1 MSTFREHKTIADR
14 AAADRGRHRQKI
26 EKAIKES
33 IRDVVAEESIIGQ
46 SGKKKIRIPVKG
58 IKEHRFV
65 FGTNEK
71 NKQVGSAQ
79 GKDIKEGQR
88 IGHRRRPQ
96 SQNGEGDK
104 AGNKPGEEMYEIEMS
119 LEELA
124 GYLFNDL
131 ELPEL
136 EKKNFKF
143 TTQEKMK
150 RKGKRPYGIRPRLSK
165 KETIKRK
172 LKRKKAAIKAGTYDP
187 ESDER
192 FTFHESDLRYKHIAP
207 VMKENTAAVVFFV
220 MDVSGSMT
228 KSKKFLAR
236 SFFFL
241 LYQFLN
247 HKYSSIE
254 VVFISHTTEANEV
267 NEEQFFT
274 QVPNGGTLVSQGLI
288 KVEEIIETRYHP
300 NNWNIYTF
308 YCGDGDN
315 WSTDNKDTLESFR
328 RLKEINQVMGYT
340 EIGKLHR
347 YSEYSLLSQGGS
359 PDKRL
364 WDWTKLIEDKLFKRV
379 RLEESK
385 DIWPSFRK
393 LFGGKLNG

>member
-1 MSTFREHKTIADR
+1 MSIFREHKTIADR
-14 AAADRGRHRQKI
+14 AASDRSRHRQKI

-58 IKEHRFV
+58 IKEHRLV
-65 FGTNEK
+65 YGANEN

-79 GKDIKEGQR
+79 GKEIKEGQR
-88 IGHRRRPQ
+88 IGHRRRPR
-96 SQNGEGDK
+96 NGEGDK
-104 AGNKPGEEMYEIEMS
+104 PGNKPGQEMYEIEMS

-143 TTQEKMK
+143 TTQEKFK

-165 KETIKRK
+165 KETIKQKIR
-172 LKRKKAAIKAGTYDP
+172 RKKAAIKAGTHDP
-187 ESDER
+187 EKDDR
-192 FTFHESDLRYKHIAP
+192 FSFHESDLRYKHIAP
-207 VMKENTAAVVFFV
+207 VQKENTAAVVFFV

-247 HKYSSIE
+247 HKYSSVD
-254 VVFISHTTEANEV
+254 VVFISHTADAHEV

-274 QVPNGGTLVSQGLI
+274 QVPNGGTLVSTGL
-288 KVEEIIETRYHP
+288 KKAEEIIEKRYHP

-315 WSTDNKDTLESFR
+315 WSIDNKEALASFR
-328 RLKEINQVMGYT
+328 RLKEVNQLMCYT
-340 EIGKLHR
+340 EIGKLVN
-347 YSEYSLLSQGGS
+347 YNEYSLFAGGT
-359 PDKRL
+359 PDKKL
-364 WDWTKLIEDKLFKRV
+364 WDWTKLVEDKMFKRV
-379 RLEESK
+379 RLEEHS
-385 DIWPSFRK
+385 DIWPSFKR
-393 LFGGKLNG
+393 LFGGKS

>member
-1 MSTFREHKTIADR
+1 MSIFREHKTIADR
-14 AAADRGRHRQKI
+14 AASDRSRHRQKI
-26 EKAIKES
+26 DKAIKDS

-65 FGTNEK
+65 YGQNEN

-79 GKDIKEGQR
+79 GKEVKKGQR
-88 IGHRRRPQ
+88 IGHRRKTK
-96 SQNGEGDK
+96 SQQAKENKPGD
-104 AGNKPGEEMYEIEMS
+104 KPGEEMYEIEMS

-124 GYLFNDL
+124 GYLFSDL
-131 ELPEL
+131 NLPEL

-165 KETIKRK
+165 KETVKQKI
-172 LKRKKAAIKAGTYDP
+172 KRKKAAIKSGSHDP
-187 ESDER
+187 EGEDR

-207 VMKENTAAVVFFV
+207 VKKENTAAVVFFV

-247 HKYSSIE
+247 HKYSSID
-254 VVFISHTTEANEV
+254 VVFVSHTAEANEV

-274 QVPNGGTLVSQGLI
+274 QVPNGGTLVSTGLK
-288 KVEEIIETRYHP
+288 KVEEIVEKRYHP

-315 WSTDNKDTLESFR
+315 WSIDNKEAIDSFK
-328 RLKEINQVMGYT
+328 RLKEINQVICYT
-340 EIGKLHR
+340 EIGKL
-347 YSEYSLLSQGGS
+347 YSYNEYGGVFSQGRT

-364 WDWTKLIEDKLFKRV
+364 WDLVKLVEDKLFKRV

-385 DIWPSFRK
+385 DIWPAFIK
-393 LFGGKLNG
+393 LFGGKS

>member
-1 MSTFREHKTIADR
+1 MSIFREHKTIADR
-14 AAADRGRHRQKI
+14 AASDRSRHRQKI

-33 IRDVVAEESIIGQ
+33 IKDVVAEESIIGQ

-58 IKEHRFV
+58 IREHRFV
-65 FGTNEK
+65 YGSNEK
-71 NKQVGSAQ
+71 NKRVGSAE
-79 GKDIKEGQR
+79 GKDVRKGQR
-88 IGHRRRPQ
+88 VGHRRRKRQ
-96 SQNGEGDK
+96 EGDEK
-104 AGNKPGEEMYEIEMS
+104 PGNKPGEEMYEIEMS

-124 GYLFNDL
+124 GYLFSDL

-143 TTQEKMK
+143 TTQEKVK

-165 KETIKRK
+165 KETIKQKIR
-172 LKRKKAAIKAGTYDP
+172 RKKAAIKSGAYDP
-187 ESDER
+187 ESEDR

-207 VMKENTAAVVFFV
+207 VIKENTAAVIFFV

-247 HKYSSIE
+247 HKYSSVD
-254 VVFISHTTEANEV
+254 VVFVSHTADAHEV

-274 QVPNGGTLVSQGLI
+274 QVPNGGTLVSTGLV
-288 KVEEIIETRYHP
+288 KVEEIIEKRYHP
-300 NNWNIYTF
+300 DNWNIYTF

-315 WSTDNKDTLESFR
+315 WSIDNKEALAAFK
-328 RLKEINQVMGYT
+328 RLKEVNQMMAYT
-340 EIGKLHR
+340 EVGKPR
-347 YSEYSLLSQGGS
+347 GQSEYSLFSGTVE
-359 PDKRL
+359 KRL
-364 WDWTKLIEDKLFKRV
+364 WDWTKLAESKRFKRV
-379 RLEESK
+379 RLVEAN
-385 DIWPSFRK
+385 DVWPAFKK
-393 LFGGKLNG
+393 LFGGRT

>member
-14 AAADRGRHRQKI
+14 AASDRSRHRQKI

-33 IRDVVAEESIIGQ
+33 IKDVVAEESIIGQ
-46 SGKKKIRIPVKG
+46 SGKKKIRIPVRG

-65 FGTNEK
+65 YGTNEK

-79 GKDIKEGQR
+79 GKDVKKGQR
-88 IGHRRRPQ
+88 IGHRRKTQ
-96 SQNGEGDK
+96 DNKEGDK
-104 AGNKPGEEMYEIEMS
+104 PGNKPGEEMYEIEMS

-131 ELPEL
+131 QLPEL

-165 KETIKRK
+165 KETIKQK
-172 LKRKKAAIKAGTYDP
+172 IKRKKAAIKAGSYDP
-187 ESDER
+187 ESGER
-192 FTFHESDLRYKHIAP
+192 FSFHESDLRYKHIAP
-207 VMKENTAAVVFFV
+207 VNKENTAAVVFFI

-241 LYQFLN
+241 LYQFIN
-247 HKYSSIE
+247 HRYSSVD
-254 VVFISHTTEANEV
+254 VVFVSHTAEANEV

-274 QVPNGGTLVSQGLI
+274 QVPSGGTLVSTGLK
-288 KVEEIIETRYHP
+288 KVEEIIEKRYHP

-315 WSTDNKDTLESFR
+315 WSIDNKEALSCFK
-328 RLKEINQVMGYT
+328 RLKEINQTMCYT
-340 EIGKLHR
+340 EIGKLHN
-347 YSEYSLLSQGGS
+347 YSDYALYSGKN
-359 PDKRL
+359 DKKL
-364 WDWTKLIEDKLFKRV
+364 WDWTKLVEDKNFKRV
-379 RLEESK
+379 RLEEHR
-385 DIWPSFRK
+385 DIWTAFKK
-393 LFGGKLNG
+393 LFGGK

>member
-1 MSTFREHKTIADR
+1 MSIFREHKTIADR
-14 AAADRGRHRQKI
+14 AAADRSRHRHKI

-58 IKEHRFV
+58 IREHRFV
-65 FGTNEK
+65 YGDNEK
-71 NKQVGSAQ
+71 NKRVGSAQ
-79 GKDIKEGQR
+79 GKDVKEGQR

-96 SQNGEGDK
+96 KQEGGDK
-104 AGNKPGEEMYEIEMS
+104 PGDKPGEEMYEIEMS

-165 KETIKRK
+165 KETIKQKIR
-172 LKRKKAAIKAGTYDP
+172 RKKAAIKAGTHDP
-187 ESDER
+187 DSGER

-207 VMKENTAAVVFFV
+207 VVKENTAAVVFFV
-220 MDVSGSMT
+220 MDVSGSMS

-241 LYQFLN
+241 LYQFIN
-247 HKYSSIE
+247 HKYSSID
-254 VVFISHTTEANEV
+254 VVFISHTADAHEV

-274 QVPNGGTLVSQGLI
+274 QVPNGGTLVSTGL
-288 KVEEIIETRYHP
+288 KKAEEIIDKRYHP

-315 WSTDNKDTLESFR
+315 WSIDNKEALASFR
-328 RLKEINQVMGYT
+328 RLKEINQVMCYT
-340 EIGKLHR
+340 EIGKQ
-347 YSEYSLLSQGGS
+347 YGSEYNLFSGTTTE
-359 PDKRL
+359 KKL
-364 WDWTKLIEDKLFKRV
+364 WDWTKLAEDKNFKRI
-379 RLEESK
+379 RLEEHK
-385 DIWPSFRK
+385 DIWPAFKK
-393 LFGGKLNG
+393 LFGGRT

>member
-1 MSTFREHKTIADR
+1 MSIFREHKTIADR
-14 AAADRGRHRQKI
+14 AASDRSRHRHKI

-33 IRDVVAEESIIGQ
+33 IKDVVAEESIIGQ

-65 FGTNEK
+65 YGSNEE
-71 NKQVGSAQ
+71 NKRVGSAQ
-79 GKDIKEGQR
+79 GKEVSPGQR
-88 IGHRRRPQ
+88 IGHRRKVK
-96 SQNGEGDK
+96 SEGEGDGK

-124 GYLFNDL
+124 GYLFSDL

-136 EKKNFKF
+136 EKKSFKF

-165 KETIKRK
+165 KETIKQK
-172 LKRKKAAIKAGTYDP
+172 IKRKKAAIKAGSFDP
-187 ESDER
+187 ESGER

-207 VMKENTAAVVFFV
+207 VKKENTAAVVFFV

-247 HKYSSIE
+247 HKYSSID
-254 VVFISHTTEANEV
+254 VVFISHTADAKEV
-267 NEEQFFT
+267 NEDQFFT
-274 QVPNGGTLVSQGLI
+274 QVPNGGTLVSTGLK
-288 KVEEIIETRYHP
+288 KVEEIIEKRYHP

-315 WSTDNKDTLESFR
+315 WSIDNEEAIEAFK
-328 RLKEINQVMGYT
+328 RLKEINQAMCYT
-340 EIGKLHR
+340 EIGTESR
-347 YSEYSLLSQGGS
+347 YSDLQIFAGKA
-359 PDKRL
+359 DKRL
-364 WDWTKLIEDKLFKRV
+364 WDLVKLAEGDNFKRIK
-379 RLEESK
+379 LAKSK
-385 DIWPSFRK
+385 DVWPAFKK
-393 LFGGKLNG
+393 LFGGR

>member
-14 AAADRGRHRQKI
+14 AASDRSRHRKKI

-33 IRDVVAEESIIGQ
+33 IKDVVAEESIIGQ
-46 SGKKKIRIPVKG
+46 NGKKKIRIPVRG

-65 FGTNEK
+65 YGSNEK
-71 NKQVGSAQ
+71 NKKVGSAP
-79 GKDIKEGQR
+79 GKDIKQGQQ
-88 IGHRRRPQ
+88 IGHRRRQPQ
-96 SQNGEGDK
+96 QGEGNK
-104 AGNKPGEEMYEIEMS
+104 PGNKPGEEMYEIEMS

-124 GYLFNDL
+124 EYLFNDL

-165 KETIKRK
+165 KETIKQKIR
-172 LKRKKAAIKAGTYDP
+172 RKKAAIKAGTYDP
-187 ESDER
+187 ESGER

-207 VMKENTAAVVFFV
+207 VVKENTAAVVFFV

-228 KSKKFLAR
+228 ASKKFLAR

-247 HKYSSIE
+247 HRYSSVD
-254 VVFISHTTEANEV
+254 VVFVSHTAEAQEV
-267 NEEQFFT
+267 NEEKFFT
-274 QVPNGGTLVSQGLI
+274 QVPSGGTLVSKGLN
-288 KVEEIIETRYHP
+288 KVEEIIEKRYHP

-315 WSTDNKDTLESFR
+315 WSTDNKEALRAFR
-328 RLKEINQVMGYT
+328 RLKEINQTMCYT
-340 EIGKLHR
+340 EIDNRNNHDQ
-347 YSEYSLLSQGGS
+347 YSLFGNTKTG
-359 PDKRL
+359 KRL
-364 WDWTKLIEDKLFKRV
+364 WDWLKLAEDKSFKRIS
-379 RLEESK
+379 LTNSK
-385 DIWPSFRK
+385 DIWPAFKR
-393 LFGGKLNG
+393 LFGGKSNG

>member
-1 MSTFREHKTIADR
+1 MSVFKEHKTIADR
-14 AAADRGRHRQKI
+14 ASSDRSRHRHKI

-33 IRDVVAEESIIGQ
+33 IKDVVAEESIIGQ

-65 FGTNEK
+65 YGMNEK

-79 GKDIKEGQR
+79 GKEVKEGQR
-88 IGHRRRPQ
+88 IGHRRRARAQ
-96 SQNGEGDK
+96 EGEGNK
-104 AGNKPGEEMYEIEMS
+104 PGNKPGEEMYEIEMS

-124 GYLFNDL
+124 GYLFSDL
-131 ELPEL
+131 NLPEL

-165 KETIKRK
+165 KETINQKIRREK
-172 LKRKKAAIKAGTYDP
+172 GAIKAGSYDP
-187 ESDER
+187 ESGER
-192 FTFHESDLRYKHIAP
+192 FSFHESDLRYKHIAP
-207 VMKENTAAVVFFV
+207 VTKENTAAVVFFV

-247 HKYSSIE
+247 HKYSSID
-254 VVFISHTTEANEV
+254 VVFVSHTADAHEV
-267 NEEQFFT
+267 NEEEFFT
-274 QVPNGGTLVSQGLI
+274 QVPNGGTMVSTGLN
-288 KVEEIIETRYHP
+288 KVEEIIDKRYHP

-315 WSTDNKDTLESFR
+315 WSIDNKDTLAAFR
-328 RLKEINQVMGYT
+328 RLKEINQTMCYT
-340 EIGKLHR
+340 EIGKL
-347 YSEYSLLSQGGS
+347 YSYKEYSLFAGSQE
-359 PDKRL
+359 KRL
-364 WDWTKLIEDKLFKRV
+364 WDWTKLVEGKNFKRV

-385 DIWPSFRK
+385 DIWPAFKK
-393 LFGGKLNG
+393 LFGGKS

>member
-14 AAADRGRHRQKI
+14 AASDRSRHREKI

-58 IKEHRFV
+58 IKEHRFIY
-65 FGTNEK
+65 GQNEN
-71 NKQVGSAQ
+71 NKRVGSAQ
-79 GKDIKEGQR
+79 GKEVREGQR
-88 IGHRRRPQ
+88 IGHRRRSSSSNKP
-96 SQNGEGDK
+96 GDK
-104 AGNKPGEEMYEIEMS
+104 PGNKPGEEMYEIEMS

-165 KETIKRK
+165 KETIKQK
-172 LKRKKAAIKAGTYDP
+172 LRRKKAAIKAGTLK
-187 ESDER
+187 SDEDR
-192 FTFHESDLRYKHIAP
+192 FPFHESDLRYKHIAP
-207 VMKENTAAVVFFV
+207 VTKENTAAVIFFV

-247 HKYSSIE
+247 HKYSSVDVIF
-254 VVFISHTTEANEV
+254 VSHTAEANEV

-274 QVPNGGTLVSQGLI
+274 QVPNGGTLVSTGLK
-288 KVEEIIETRYHP
+288 KVEDIIEKRYHP

-315 WSTDNKDTLESFR
+315 WSIDNKEALSSFK
-328 RLKEINQVMGYT
+328 RLKELNQIMCYT
-340 EIGKLHR
+340 EIGKLHN
-347 YSEYSLLSQGGS
+347 YSEYSLFAGGTTE
-359 PDKRL
+359 KRL
-364 WDWTKLIEDKLFKRV
+364 WDWTKLIEDKNFKRI
-379 RLEESK
+379 RLEEHK
-385 DIWPSFRK
+385 DIWASFKR
-393 LFGGKLNG
+393 LFGGRK

>member
-1 MSTFREHKTIADR
+1 MSVFREHKTIADR
-14 AAADRGRHRQKI
+14 AASDRSRHRQKI

-65 FGTNEK
+65 YGSNEN
-71 NKQVGSAQ
+71 NKRVGSAE
-79 GKDIKEGQR
+79 GKEVRKGQR
-88 IGHRRRPQ
+88 IGHRRRA
-96 SQNGEGDK
+96 NDKKGEGDK

-165 KETIKRK
+165 KETIKQKIR
-172 LKRKKAAIKAGTYDP
+172 RKKAAIKAGTFDP
-187 ESDER
+187 NGDER

-207 VMKENTAAVVFFV
+207 VVKENTAAVVFFV

-247 HKYSSIE
+247 HKYSSID
-254 VVFISHTTEANEV
+254 VVFVSHTAEANEV

-274 QVPNGGTLVSQGLI
+274 QVPNGGTLVSTGLE
-288 KVEEIIETRYHP
+288 KVEEIIDKRYHP

-315 WSTDNKDTLESFR
+315 WSTDNKAALNAFR
-328 RLKEINQVMGYT
+328 RLKEVNQVMCYT
-340 EIGKLHR
+340 EIGKLSD
-347 YSEYSLLSQGGS
+347 YGGYSLFSS
-359 PDKRL
+359 AKPEKRL
-364 WDWTKLIEDKLFKRV
+364 WDWTKLAEDKNFKRI
-379 RLEESK
+379 RLVEHK
-385 DIWPSFRK
+385 DIWPSFKK
-393 LFGGKLNG
+393 LFGGRS

>member
-1 MSTFREHKTIADR
+1 MSTFKEHKTIADR
-14 AAADRGRHRQKI
+14 AAGDRTRHRQKI

-33 IRDVVAEESIIGQ
+33 IKDVVAEESIIGQ
-46 SGKKKIRIPVKG
+46 NGNKKIRIPVKG

-65 FGTNEK
+65 YGANK
-71 NKQVGSAQ
+71 NNKQVGSAQ
-79 GKDIKEGQR
+79 GKEVNQGQR
-88 IGHRRRPQ
+88 IGHRRRQRPTEGQ
-96 SQNGEGDK
+96 GDK
-104 AGNKPGEEMYEIEMS
+104 PGNQPGEEMYEIEMS

-136 EKKNFKF
+136 EKKSFKF

-165 KETIKRK
+165 KETIKQKIR
-172 LKRKKAAIKAGTYDP
+172 RKKAAIKAGSYDP
-187 ESDER
+187 ESGER

-207 VMKENTAAVVFFV
+207 VKKENTAAVVFFV
-220 MDVSGSMT
+220 MDVSGSMS

-247 HKYSSIE
+247 HKYSSID
-254 VVFISHTTEANEV
+254 VVFISHTAEANEV
-267 NEEQFFT
+267 NEDQFFT
-274 QVPNGGTLVSQGLI
+274 QVPSGGTLVSTGLK
-288 KVEEIIETRYHP
+288 KVEEIVEKRYHP

-315 WSTDNKDTLESFR
+315 WSIDNKESLDAFK
-328 RLKEINQVMGYT
+328 RLKEINQAMCYT
-340 EIGKLHR
+340 EIGKLYDYR
-347 YSEYSLLSQGGS
+347 EYSLFAGGN
-359 PDKRL
+359 PEKRL
-364 WDWTKLIEDKLFKRV
+364 WDWTKLAEDKNFKRI
-379 RLEESK
+379 RLQESK
-385 DIWPSFRK
+385 DIWPAFKK
-393 LFGGKLNG
+393 LFGGKS

>member
-1 MSTFREHKTIADR
+1 MSIFREHKTIADR
-14 AAADRGRHRQKI
+14 AASDRSRHRHKI

-33 IRDVVAEESIIGQ
+33 IKDVVAEESIIGQ
-46 SGKKKIRIPVKG
+46 SGKKKIRIPVRG

-65 FGTNEK
+65 YGANEK
-71 NKQVGSAQ
+71 NKHVGSAQ
-79 GKDIKEGQR
+79 GKEVRAGQR
-88 IGHRRRPQ
+88 IGNRRRQKPQ
-96 SQNGEGDK
+96 HGQGDQP
-104 AGNKPGEEMYEIEMS
+104 GNKSGEEMYEIEMS

-124 GYLFNDL
+124 GYLFSDL

-136 EKKNFKF
+136 EKKNFRF

-165 KETIKRK
+165 KETIKQKIR
-172 LKRKKAAIKAGTYDP
+172 RKKAAIKAGTYDP
-187 ESDER
+187 ESGDR

-207 VMKENTAAVVFFV
+207 VIKENTAAVVFFV
-220 MDVSGSMT
+220 MDVSGSMD

-247 HKYSSIE
+247 HRYTSID
-254 VVFISHTTEANEV
+254 VVFISHTASAHEV

-274 QVPNGGTLVSQGLI
+274 QVPNGGTLVSTGLK
-288 KVEEIIETRYHP
+288 KVEEIIEKRYHP

-315 WSTDNKDTLESFR
+315 WPIDNKEALTTFR
-328 RLKEINQVMGYT
+328 RLKEINQAMCYT
-340 EIGKLHR
+340 EIGKLQHYR
-347 YSEYSLLSQGGS
+347 EYSLFSGAT
-359 PDKRL
+359 PEKKL
-364 WDWTKLIEDKLFKRV
+364 WDWTQLIEDKTFKRV
-379 RLEESK
+379 RLEENR
-385 DIWPSFRK
+385 DIWPAFKK
-393 LFGGKLNG
+393 LFGGRL

>member
-1 MSTFREHKTIADR
+1 MSIFREHKTIADR
-14 AAADRGRHRQKI
+14 AASDRSRHREKI

-58 IKEHRFV
+58 IKEHRLV
-65 FGTNEK
+65 YGNNQK

-79 GKDIKEGQR
+79 GKDVSQGQR
-88 IGHRRRPQ
+88 IGHRRRTKPQ
-96 SQNGEGDK
+96 EGTGDK
-104 AGNKPGEEMYEIEMS
+104 PGNKPGEEMYEIEMS

-131 ELPEL
+131 NLPEL

-165 KETIKRK
+165 KETIKQK
-172 LKRKKAAIKAGTYDP
+172 IKRKKAAIKAGSYDP
-187 ESDER
+187 STDER
-192 FTFHESDLRYKHIAP
+192 FSFHESDLRYKHIAP
-207 VMKENTAAVVFFV
+207 VVKENTAAVVFFI

-241 LYQFLN
+241 LYQFIN
-247 HKYSSIE
+247 HKYSSVD
-254 VVFISHTTEANEV
+254 VVFVSHTAEANEV

-274 QVPNGGTLVSQGLI
+274 QVPSGGTLVSTGLK
-288 KVEEIIETRYHP
+288 KVEEIIDKRYHP

-315 WSTDNKDTLESFR
+315 WSIDNQEALNAFK
-328 RLKEINQVMGYT
+328 RLKEINQSMCYT
-340 EIGKLHR
+340 EIGKLHN
-347 YSEYSLLSQGGS
+347 YTDYSLYNTGR
-359 PDKRL
+359 PDKKL
-364 WDWTKLIEDKLFKRV
+364 WDWTMLVEDNLFKRI
-379 RLEESK
+379 RLQEHK
-385 DIWPSFRK
+385 DIWPAFKK
-393 LFGGKLNG
+393 LFGGK

>member
-14 AAADRGRHRQKI
+14 ASADRSRHRHKI

-33 IRDVVAEESIIGQ
+33 IKDVVAEESIIGQ
-46 SGKKKIRIPVKG
+46 SGKKKIRIPVRG

-65 FGTNEK
+65 YGQNEK
-71 NKQVGSAQ
+71 NKHVGSAQ
-79 GKDIKEGQR
+79 GKDIKKGQR
-88 IGHRRRPQ
+88 IGHRRRPAK
-96 SQNGEGDK
+96 SEKGDK
-104 AGNKPGEEMYEIEMS
+104 PGDKPGEEKYEIEMS

-124 GYLFNDL
+124 EYLFSDL
-131 ELPEL
+131 QLPEL

-165 KETIKRK
+165 KETIKQKIR
-172 LKRKKAAIKAGTYDP
+172 RKKAAIKAGTYDP

-207 VMKENTAAVVFFV
+207 VVKENTAAVVFFV

-228 KSKKFLAR
+228 TSKKFLAR

-247 HKYSSIE
+247 HKYSSID
-254 VVFISHTTEANEV
+254 VVFVSHTADAHEV

-274 QVPNGGTLVSQGLI
+274 QVPNGGTLVSSGL
-288 KVEEIIETRYHP
+288 KKAEEIIEKRYHP

-315 WSTDNKDTLESFR
+315 WSIDNKEALASFR
-328 RLKEINQVMGYT
+328 RLKEINQVMCYT
-340 EIGKLHR
+340 EIGKLHNYR
-347 YSEYSLLSQGGS
+347 EYSLFTGGN
-359 PDKRL
+359 PEKRL
-364 WDWTKLIEDKLFKRV
+364 WDWTKLVEDKNFKRI
-379 RLEESK
+379 RLEESN
-385 DIWPSFRK
+385 DIWPAFKK
-393 LFGGKLNG
+393 LFGGRT

>member
-1 MSTFREHKTIADR
+1 MSVFREHKTIADR
-14 AAADRGRHRQKI
+14 AAGDRARHRHKI

-33 IRDVVAEESIIGQ
+33 IKDVVAEESIIGQ

-58 IKEHRFV
+58 IREHRFV
-65 FGTNEK
+65 YGANSK

-79 GKDIKEGQR
+79 GKDVKEGQR
-88 IGHRRRPQ
+88 IGHRRRKKPQ
-96 SQNGEGDK
+96 EGKGDK
-104 AGNKPGEEMYEIEMS
+104 PGDKPGEEMYEIEMS

-165 KETIKRK
+165 KETIKQKIR
-172 LKRKKAAIKAGTYDP
+172 RKKAAIKAGAFDP
-187 ESDER
+187 NGDER

-207 VMKENTAAVVFFV
+207 TKKENTAAVVFFV

-228 KSKKFLAR
+228 TSKKFLAR

-247 HKYSSIE
+247 HRYSSIE
-254 VVFISHTTEANEV
+254 VVFISHTSEANEV

-274 QVPNGGTLVSQGLI
+274 QVPNGGTLVSSGLK
-288 KVEEIIETRYHP
+288 KVEEIVEKRYHP

-315 WSTDNKDTLESFR
+315 FSIDNKETLDTFR
-328 RLKEINQVMGYT
+328 RLKDVNQIMCYT
-340 EIGKLHR
+340 EIGKLHDYR
-347 YSEYSLLSQGGS
+347 EYSLFTDRA
-359 PDKRL
+359 PEKRL
-364 WDWTKLIEDKLFKRV
+364 WDWMLLLEDNNLKRI
-379 RLEESK
+379 RLEESS
-385 DIWPSFRK
+385 DIWLAFRK
-393 LFGGKLNG
+393 LFGGK

>member
-1 MSTFREHKTIADR
+1 MSVFKEHKTIADR
-14 AAADRGRHRQKI
+14 AASDRSRHREKI

-33 IRDVVAEESIIGQ
+33 IKDVVAEESIIGQ
-46 SGKKKIRIPVKG
+46 NGKKKIRIPVKG

-65 FGTNEK
+65 YGSNEK
-71 NKQVGSAQ
+71 NKRVGSAQ
-79 GKDIKEGQR
+79 GKDVSRGQQ
-88 IGHRRRPQ
+88 IGHRKRQ
-96 SQNGEGDK
+96 QQAEGNQPGD
-104 AGNKPGEEMYEIEMS
+104 KPGEEMYEIEMS

-124 GYLFNDL
+124 SYLFNDL

-165 KETIKRK
+165 KETIKQKIR
-172 LKRKKAAIKAGTYDP
+172 RKKAAIKAGSYDP
-187 ESDER
+187 ESGER

-207 VMKENTAAVVFFV
+207 VIKENTAAVVFFV

-228 KSKKFLAR
+228 KSKKYLAR

-247 HKYSSIE
+247 HKYSSVD
-254 VVFISHTTEANEV
+254 VVFVSHTADAKEV

-274 QVPNGGTLVSQGLI
+274 QVPNGGTLVSTGLS
-288 KVEEIIETRYHP
+288 KVEDIIDKRYHP

-315 WSTDNKDTLESFR
+315 WAIDNKEALAGFR
-328 RLKEINQVMGYT
+328 RLKEINQVMCYT
-340 EIGKLHR
+340 EVGDSSGYDSGLFTNSGEK
-347 YSEYSLLSQGGS
+347 
-359 PDKRL
+359 KL
-364 WDWTKLIEDKLFKRV
+364 WDWVRLAEDKNFKRV
-379 RLEESK
+379 RITKSK
-385 DIWPSFRK
+385 DVWPAFKK
-393 LFGGKLNG
+393 LFGGKE

>member
-14 AAADRGRHRQKI
+14 AATDRSRHRQKI
-26 EKAIKES
+26 DKAIKES

-58 IKEHRFV
+58 IKEPRFV
-65 FGTNEK
+65 YGANEN
-71 NKQVGSAQ
+71 NKRVGSAQ
-79 GKDIKEGQR
+79 GKEVKPGQR
-88 IGHRRRPQ
+88 IGHRRRQQQ
-96 SQNGEGDK
+96 SEGDK
-104 AGNKPGEEMYEIEMS
+104 AGDKAGEEMYEIEMS

-131 ELPEL
+131 NLPEL

-165 KETIKRK
+165 KETIKQK
-172 LKRKKAAIKAGTYDP
+172 LRRKKAAIKAGTFNPND
-187 ESDER
+187 DER
-192 FTFHESDLRYKHIAP
+192 FPFHDSDLRYKHIAP
-207 VMKENTAAVVFFV
+207 VVKENTAAVVFFV
-220 MDVSGSMT
+220 MDISGSMT

-241 LYQFLN
+241 LYQFIN
-247 HKYSSIE
+247 HRYSSVD
-254 VVFISHTTEANEV
+254 VVFVSHTAEAQEV

-274 QVPNGGTLVSQGLI
+274 RAPNGGTLVSTGLK
-288 KVEEIIETRYHP
+288 KVEEIIEKRYHP

-315 WSTDNKDTLESFR
+315 WAIDNKEALESFR
-328 RLKEINQVMGYT
+328 RLKEINQTMCYT
-340 EIGKLHR
+340 EIGKQSIYDNNSFLFTGTPER
-347 YSEYSLLSQGGS
+347 
-359 PDKRL
+359 KL
-364 WDWTKLIEDKLFKRV
+364 WDWLKLLEHSTFKRV
-379 RLEESK
+379 RLVEHR
-385 DIWPSFRK
+385 DIWKAFK
-393 LFGGKLNG
+393 KIFGGRE

>member
-1 MSTFREHKTIADR
+1 MSIFREHKTIADR
-14 AAADRGRHRQKI
+14 AASDRTRHRQKI
-26 EKAIKES
+26 EKAIKDS
-33 IRDVVAEESIIGQ
+33 IQDVVAEESIIGQ

-65 FGTNEK
+65 YGSNEK
-71 NKQVGSAQ
+71 NNQVGSAQ
-79 GKDIKEGQR
+79 GKEVSKGQR
-88 IGHRRRPQ
+88 VGHRRRTNQ
-96 SQNGEGDK
+96 SKQGNK
-104 AGNKPGEEMYEIEMS
+104 PGNKPGEEMYEIEMS

-165 KETIKRK
+165 KETIKQKIR
-172 LKRKKAAIKAGTYDP
+172 RKKAAIKSGTFDP
-187 ESDER
+187 ESGER

-207 VMKENTAAVVFFV
+207 VTKENTAAVVFFV

-247 HKYSSIE
+247 HKYSSID
-254 VVFISHTTEANEV
+254 VVFVSHTADANEV

-274 QVPNGGTLVSQGLI
+274 QMPNGGTMVSSGLK
-288 KVEEIIETRYHP
+288 KVEEIIEKRYHP

-315 WSTDNKDTLESFR
+315 FSIDNKECLQAFK
-328 RLKEINQVMGYT
+328 RLKEINQVMCYT
-340 EIGKLHR
+340 EIGQLHDYR
-347 YSEYSLLSQGGS
+347 EYNMFSGSE
-359 PDKRL
+359 PVKRL
-364 WDWTKLIEDKLFKRV
+364 WDWTKLVEDKNFKRI
-379 RLEESK
+379 RLEQHK
-385 DIWPSFRK
+385 DIWPSFKK
-393 LFGGKLNG
+393 LFGGRS

>member
-1 MSTFREHKTIADR
+1 MSIFREHKTIADR
-14 AAADRGRHRQKI
+14 AASDRSRHRQKI

-58 IKEHRFV
+58 IKEHSFV
-65 FGTNEK
+65 YGDNQN

-88 IGHRRRPQ
+88 IGHRRRTKPAEGQ
-96 SQNGEGDK
+96 GDK
-104 AGNKPGEEMYEIEMS
+104 PGDKPGEEMYEIEMS

-143 TTQEKMK
+143 TTQEKMR
-150 RKGKRPYGIRPRLSK
+150 RKGKRTYGIRPRLSK
-165 KETIKRK
+165 KETIKQKIR
-172 LKRKKAAIKAGTYDP
+172 RKKAAIKSGAYDP
-187 ESDER
+187 ESNER

-207 VMKENTAAVVFFV
+207 VDKENTAAVVFFV
-220 MDVSGSMT
+220 MDVSGSMD

-247 HKYSSIE
+247 HRYSSVD

-267 NEEQFFT
+267 NEKQFFT
-274 QVPNGGTLVSQGLI
+274 QVPNGGTMVSSGLK
-288 KVEEIIETRYHP
+288 KVEEIIEKRYHP

-315 WSTDNKDTLESFR
+315 WGIDNSETLSAFR
-328 RLKEINQVMGYT
+328 RLKEINQTMCYT
-340 EIGKLHR
+340 EIGR
-347 YSEYSLLSQGGS
+347 MRGSSDYSLFSGTQVDRS
-359 PDKRL
+359 L
-364 WDWTKLIEDKLFKRV
+364 WDWIKPAEDKTLKRI
-379 RLEESK
+379 RLQKSP
-385 DIWPSFRK
+385 DIWLAFKK
-393 LFGGKLNG
+393 LFGGRI

>member
-1 MSTFREHKTIADR
+1 MSIFREHKTIADR
-14 AAADRGRHRQKI
+14 AAADRSRHRQKI

-46 SGKKKIRIPVKG
+46 NGKKKIRIPVKG

-65 FGTNEK
+65 YGANEK
-71 NKQVGSAQ
+71 NKRVGSAQ
-79 GKDIKEGQR
+79 GKDINKGQR
-88 IGHRRRPQ
+88 IGKKRAPATQPGEERP
-96 SQNGEGDK
+96 
-104 AGNKPGEEMYEIEMS
+104 GNKAGEEMYEIEMS

-124 GYLFNDL
+124 DYLFNDL

-143 TTQEKMK
+143 TTQEKFK
-150 RKGKRPYGIRPRLSK
+150 RKGKRNYGIRPRLSK
-165 KETIKRK
+165 KETIKQKIR
-172 LKRKKAAIKAGTYDP
+172 RKKAAIKAGTHNPDS
-187 ESDER
+187 EDR
-192 FTFHESDLRYKHIAP
+192 FTFHESDLRYKHITP
-207 VMKENTAAVVFFV
+207 VIKENTAAVVFFI

-247 HKYSSIE
+247 HKYSSID
-254 VVFISHTTEANEV
+254 VVFVSHTADAHEV

-274 QVPNGGTLVSQGLI
+274 QVPNGGTLVSTGL
-288 KVEEIIETRYHP
+288 KKAEEIIEKRYHP

-315 WSTDNKDTLESFR
+315 WAIDNKEALAAFR
-328 RLKEINQVMGYT
+328 RLKDINQVMCYT
-340 EIGKLHR
+340 EIGKMRNTSDYNLFGTT
-347 YSEYSLLSQGGS
+347 EVE
-359 PDKRL
+359 KRL
-364 WDWTKLIEDKLFKRV
+364 WDWTKLAEDKNFKRI
-379 RLEESK
+379 RLTEHK
-385 DIWPSFRK
+385 DIWPSFKK
-393 LFGGKLNG
+393 LFGGRT

>member
-14 AAADRGRHRQKI
+14 AASDRSRHRQKI

-46 SGKKKIRIPVKG
+46 SGKKKVRIPVKG
-58 IKEHRFV
+58 IKEHRFIY
-65 FGTNEK
+65 GNNEK

-79 GKDIKEGQR
+79 GKEVKKGQR
-88 IGHRRRPQ
+88 IGHRRRSKPQ
-96 SQNGEGDK
+96 EGKGDK
-104 AGNKPGEEMYEIEMS
+104 PGNKPGEEMYEIEMS

-165 KETIKRK
+165 KETIKQKIR
-172 LKRKKAAIKAGTYDP
+172 RKKAAIKSGTYNP
-187 ESDER
+187 ESGER

-207 VMKENTAAVVFFV
+207 VVKENTAAVVFFV

-247 HKYSSIE
+247 HKYSSID
-254 VVFISHTTEANEV
+254 VVFVSHTADAHEV
-267 NEEQFFT
+267 NEEKFFT
-274 QVPNGGTLVSQGLI
+274 QVPNGGTLVSTGLK
-288 KVEEIIETRYHP
+288 KVEEIIEKRYHP

-315 WSTDNKDTLESFR
+315 WSIDNKDALAAFR
-328 RLKEINQVMGYT
+328 RLRDINQTMCYT
-340 EIGKLHR
+340 EIGKLVNH
-347 YSEYSLLSQGGS
+347 SEYSLFAGG
-359 PDKRL
+359 KTEKKL
-364 WDWTKLIEDKLFKRV
+364 WDLTKLAEDKNFKRI
-379 RLEESK
+379 RLEKSS

-393 LFGGKLNG
+393 LFGGRK

>member
-1 MSTFREHKTIADR
+1 MSIFREHKTIADR
-14 AAADRGRHRQKI
+14 AASDRSRHRQKI

-33 IRDVVAEESIIGQ
+33 IKDVVAEESIIGQ

-65 FGTNEK
+65 YGSNEK

-79 GKDIKEGQR
+79 GKDVKEGQR
-88 IGHRRRPQ
+88 IGHRRRTKPK
-96 SQNGEGDK
+96 EGQGDEP
-104 AGNKPGEEMYEIEMS
+104 GDKPGEEMYEIEMS

-131 ELPEL
+131 KLPEL

-165 KETIKRK
+165 KETIKQKIR
-172 LKRKKAAIKAGTYDP
+172 RKKAAIKAGTFDP
-187 ESDER
+187 NGDER

-207 VMKENTAAVVFFV
+207 VTKDNTAAVVFFV
-220 MDVSGSMT
+220 MDVSGSMD

-247 HKYSSIE
+247 HKYSTIN
-254 VVFISHTTEANEV
+254 VVFVSHTAEAHEV

-274 QVPNGGTLVSQGLI
+274 QVPNGGTLVSTGLK
-288 KVEEIIETRYHP
+288 KVEEIVDKRYHP

-315 WSTDNKDTLESFR
+315 WSIDNEEALTCLR
-328 RLKEINQVMGYT
+328 RLKEINQVMCYT
-340 EIGKLHR
+340 EIGSEQR
-347 YSEYSLLSQGGS
+347 YKDYNLFAAGN
-359 PDKRL
+359 PNKRL
-364 WDWTKLIEDKLFKRV
+364 WDMISTIEDKNFKRI
-379 RLEESK
+379 RLEKSK
-385 DIWPSFRK
+385 DIWIAFKK
-393 LFGGKLNG
+393 LFGGTK

>member
-14 AAADRGRHRQKI
+14 AASDRSRHRKKI

-33 IRDVVAEESIIGQ
+33 IKDVVAEESIIGQ
-46 SGKKKIRIPVKG
+46 NGKKKIRIPVRG

-65 FGTNEK
+65 YGSNEN
-71 NKQVGSAQ
+71 NKKVGSAP
-79 GKDIKEGQR
+79 GKDIKQGQQ
-88 IGHRRRPQ
+88 IGHRRRQPQ
-96 SQNGEGDK
+96 QGEGNK
-104 AGNKPGEEMYEIEMS
+104 PGNKPGEEMYEIEMS

-124 GYLFNDL
+124 EYLFNDL

-165 KETIKRK
+165 KETIKQKIR
-172 LKRKKAAIKAGTYDP
+172 RKKAAIKAGTYDP
-187 ESDER
+187 ESGER

-207 VMKENTAAVVFFV
+207 VVKENTAAVVFFV

-228 KSKKFLAR
+228 ASKKFLAR

-247 HKYSSIE
+247 HRYSSVD
-254 VVFISHTTEANEV
+254 VVFVSHTAEAQEV
-267 NEEQFFT
+267 NEEKFFT
-274 QVPNGGTLVSQGLI
+274 QVPSGGTLVSTGLN
-288 KVEEIIETRYHP
+288 KVEEIIEKRYHP

-315 WSTDNKDTLESFR
+315 WSTDNKEALRAFR
-328 RLKEINQVMGYT
+328 RLKEINQTMCYT
-340 EIGKLHR
+340 EIDNRNNHDQ
-347 YSEYSLLSQGGS
+347 YSLFGNTKTG
-359 PDKRL
+359 KRL
-364 WDWTKLIEDKLFKRV
+364 WDWLKLAEDKSFKRIS
-379 RLEESK
+379 LTNSK
-385 DIWPSFRK
+385 DIWPAFKR
-393 LFGGKLNG
+393 LFGGKSNG

>member
-1 MSTFREHKTIADR
+1 MSVFRERKTIADR
-14 AAADRGRHRQKI
+14 AASDRGRHRQKI

-58 IKEHRFV
+58 IKEHQLV
-65 FGTNEK
+65 YGANEK
-71 NKQVGSAQ
+71 NKRVGSAQ
-79 GKDIKEGQR
+79 GKEISKGQR
-88 IGHRRRPQ
+88 IGHRKRQVQQEPDKP
-96 SQNGEGDK
+96 GD
-104 AGNKPGEEMYEIEMS
+104 KPGEEMYEIEMS

-131 ELPEL
+131 DLPDL

-150 RKGKRPYGIRPRLSK
+150 RKGKRSYGIRPRLSK
-165 KETIKRK
+165 KETIKQKIR
-172 LKRKKAAIKAGTYDP
+172 RKKAAIKAGTYDP
-187 ESDER
+187 EGEER

-207 VMKENTAAVVFFV
+207 VVKENTAAVVFFV

-241 LYQFLN
+241 LYQFIN
-247 HKYSSIE
+247 HRYSSVD
-254 VVFISHTTEANEV
+254 VVFVSHTAEANEV

-274 QVPNGGTLVSQGLI
+274 QVPNGGTLVSTGLK
-288 KVEEIIETRYHP
+288 KVEEIIEKRYHP

-315 WSTDNKDTLESFR
+315 WAIDNKEALAAFR
-328 RLKEINQVMGYT
+328 RLKEVNQAMCYT
-340 EIGKLHR
+340 EIGKLHDYR
-347 YSEYSLLSQGGS
+347 EYSLFASGGS
-359 PDKRL
+359 PDKKL
-364 WDWTKLIEDKLFKRV
+364 WDWTKLAEDKSFKRI
-379 RLEESK
+379 RLEENK
-385 DIWPSFRK
+385 DIWPAFKK
-393 LFGGKLNG
+393 LFGGKV

>member
-1 MSTFREHKTIADR
+1 MSIFREHKTIADR
-14 AAADRGRHRQKI
+14 AAGDRSRHRQKI

-65 FGTNEK
+65 YGANEK
-71 NKQVGSAQ
+71 NEQVGSAQ
-79 GKDIKEGQR
+79 GKEVRKGQR
-88 IGHRRRPQ
+88 IGHRRRKAQ
-96 SQNGEGDK
+96 EGQGDK
-104 AGNKPGEEMYEIEMS
+104 PGNKPGEEMYEVEMS

-124 GYLFNDL
+124 SYLFSDL

-165 KETIKRK
+165 KETIKQKIR
-172 LKRKKAAIKAGTYDP
+172 RKKAAIKAGNYDP

-192 FTFHESDLRYKHIAP
+192 FTFHQSDFRYKHIAP
-207 VMKENTAAVVFFV
+207 VSKENTAAVVFFV

-247 HKYSSIE
+247 HKYSSVD
-254 VVFISHTTEANEV
+254 VVFVSHTADAQEV

-274 QVPNGGTLVSQGLI
+274 QVPNGGTLVSTGLK
-288 KVEEIIETRYHP
+288 KVEEIVEKRYHP

-315 WSTDNKDTLESFR
+315 WAIDNKESLAVFR
-328 RLKEINQVMGYT
+328 RLKDINQIMCYT
-340 EIGKLHR
+340 EIGKLHSYR
-347 YSEYSLLSQGGS
+347 DYSLFAGGS
-359 PDKRL
+359 AEKKL
-364 WDWTKLIEDKLFKRV
+364 WDWTKLIEDKNFKRI
-379 RLEESK
+379 RLEEHK
-385 DIWPSFRK
+385 NIWPAFKK
-393 LFGGKLNG
+393 LFGGRS